1 MKCFILYS
9 NFVVLVQN
17 HFLSI
22 RRTQVV
28 ERDSEEVFRRC
39 SFAKFTEKRRKRSIL
54 KQSWRTASHGF
65 SPKRLNR
72 CCLSTCLA

>member
-1 MKCFILYS
+1 MTCFIMYS

-54 KQSWRTASHGF
+54 NKVGELQATGLVQRDSIVVVYQ
-65 SPKRLNR
+65 LV
-72 CCLSTCLA
+72 